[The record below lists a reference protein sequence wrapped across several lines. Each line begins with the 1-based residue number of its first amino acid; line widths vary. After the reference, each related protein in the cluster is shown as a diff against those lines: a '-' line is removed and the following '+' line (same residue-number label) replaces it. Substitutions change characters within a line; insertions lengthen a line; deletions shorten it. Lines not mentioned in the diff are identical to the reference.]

1 VFCSRCPAV
10 FGTILLK
17 SADMGLSRCDI
28 VDILVFL
35 AVDIDLLRPAPD
47 APRSTLAGRG
57 GNGLSSSSCLIIRS
71 KSSSE
76 TRWDSRWRFSKGRVS
91 DSGRGRRIDLS
102 GGGIGDVAGSCLGE
116 GLEAVESSESESAS
130 ERRPQSAP

>member
-1 VFCSRCPAV
+1 
-10 FGTILLK
+10 
-17 SADMGLSRCDI
+17 M
-28 VDILVFL
+28 DILVFL

-47 APRSTLAGRG
+47 APRSTPASRG

-71 KSSSE
+71 NSSSE
-76 TRWDSRWRFSKGRVS
+76 TRCDSRSRFSKGRVS

-102 GGGIGDVAGSCLGE
+102 GGGIDDVAGPCLGE
-116 GLEAVESSESESAS
+116 GLEAVELSESESAS